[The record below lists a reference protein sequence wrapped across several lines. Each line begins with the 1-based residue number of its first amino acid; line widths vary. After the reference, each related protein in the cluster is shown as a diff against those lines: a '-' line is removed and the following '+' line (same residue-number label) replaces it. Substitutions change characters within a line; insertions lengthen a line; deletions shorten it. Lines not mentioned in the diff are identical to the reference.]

1 MDEALSSAASGQQ
14 ATPTAAPARASK
26 AFLTAFTALLIAAAV
41 ILMGLPQLLR
51 TLPVTPAIS
60 IPSLEGQVSGAYVT
74 AGERIFKL
82 FPYPAEVKIFPQG
95 AAVAGSAPDI
105 VIKSRTLDQPG
116 MYTLRTYPDGGEIAV
131 KRAVLDQHTMRL
143 IPVHVLAA
151 GKYYVRASQDSA
163 EAGWNYFY
171 FSVSPSSR

>member
-1 MDEALSSAASGQQ
+1 MDDVFSADASGQV
-14 ATPTAAPARASK
+14 TPAAPPAHASK
-26 AFLTAFTALLIAAAV
+26 ASLIGFTALLIAAAV

-51 TLPVTPAIS
+51 TLPVTPAIRVS
-60 IPSLEGQVSGAYVT
+60 TLQGQVSGAYVT
-74 AGERIFKL
+74 AGERLFKL

-95 AAVAGSAPDI
+95 AAVTGSAPDI
-105 VIKSRTLDQPG
+105 MIKSRTLDEPA
-116 MYTLRTYPDGGEIAV
+116 MYTLRTYPDGREIAAQ
-131 KRAVLDQHTMRL
+131 RAVLDQHTMRL
-143 IPVHVLAA
+143 IPVQVLAA